1 MAIGRRSFIMGGGM
15 DRKLIDQY
23 ELGGEKLRKAVA
35 GLSKQ
40 DLLWMPSA
48 NAGIGR
54 WSIQQIVLHLMD
66 SDLIWTLR
74 MKSIIAEENPTIL
87 GYDETK
93 FSANLFYGDQD
104 AEAAMRLFDL
114 NRRQFAR
121 VLRKLPDS
129 AFSRTGCHNER
140 GVITLGQ
147 SLQQVVQ
154 HVDHHIDFIRR
165 KRDKL
170 GKP

>member
-1 MAIGRRSFIMGGGM
+1 M
-15 DRKLIDQY
+15 DRKLIDHY
-23 ELGGEKLRKAVA
+23 ESSGEKLQKAVA

-40 DLLWMPSA
+40 DLLWAPPA
-48 NAGIGR
+48 DAGIGR

-66 SDLIWTLR
+66 SDLIWTSR

-93 FSANLFYGDQD
+93 FSDHLFYADQD
-104 AEAAMRLFDL
+104 AQAAMRLFDL

-129 AFSRTGCHNER
+129 AFSRTGHHNER
-140 GVITLGQ
+140 GIITLGQ
-147 SLQQVVQ
+147 SVQ
-154 HVDHHIDFIRR
+154 SIVEHVDHHLGFIRK